1 MIKLWPC
8 ETEIIYLS
16 TIFKG
21 AIKED
26 LKQSAS
32 ELNTNVQ
39 ENNTKLEIIELKKKT
54 QTIKKKKTDSVR
66 W

>member
-39 ENNTKLEIIELKKKT
+39 ENNTKLEIIELKKKNSN
-54 QTIKKKKTDSVR
+54 D
-66 W
+66 